1 MTIGPWQILIIGILV
16 VLLFGKGK
24 VSNLM
29 GELGTGISDFKKGLR
44 QGAATPSD
52 RPSNSIKD

>member
-1 MTIGPWQILIIGILV
+1 MTIGPWQILIIGFLL

-29 GELGTGISDFKKGLR
+29 GELGSGISDFKKGLR
-44 QGAATPSD
+44 QENVTPSD
-52 RPSNSIKD
+52 HVSKSIED

>member
-1 MTIGPWQILIIGILV
+1 MTIGPWQILIIGILI

-29 GELGTGISDFKKGLR
+29 GELGTGISDFKKGLK
-44 QGAATPSD
+44 QESLTPSD
-52 RPSNSIKD
+52 QPSNSIKD

>member
-1 MTIGPWQILIIGILV
+1 MTIGPWQLLIIGILL

-29 GELGTGISDFKKGLR
+29 GELGSGISGFKKGLK
-44 QGAATPSD
+44 QENITPSD

>member
-1 MTIGPWQILIIGILV
+1 MTIGPWQILIIGILL

-44 QGAATPSD
+44 QDAETPSD
-52 RPSNSIKD
+52 QLSKSIKD